1 MPFSKTE
8 KDCIGN
14 WQTHGKEKSKSR
26 KKFLTG
32 AGKGGLGV
40 YFLSIIELTKGE
52 GKANNHSNHP
62 DE

>member
-8 KDCIGN
+8 KDCIGK
-14 WQTHGKEKSKSR
+14 HMPGEKHEQEKVSHRGR
-26 KKFLTG
+26 KRW
-32 AGKGGLGV
+32 AWGLL
-40 YFLSIIELTKGE
+40 LSIIELTKGE

>member
-1 MPFSKTE
+1 LY
-8 KDCIGN
+8 
-14 WQTHGKEKSKSR
+14 WQTHGKGKSKSR

-40 YFLSIIELTKGE
+40 YFLSIIGLTKGE